1 MVNPYSAYRR
11 QDLATTGK
19 NELVAKLYE
28 SAALS
33 LRRAK
38 QHIGEG
44 RLDKA
49 SAQMIHAQNIM
60 IALNDSLDMSYSI
73 SGQLRT
79 VYSYTFR
86 RIQEANI
93 HKDTAILDE
102 TAELLTGM
110 RDTWEKAVHLSRM
123 TQGTAGGAA

>member
-11 QDLATTGK
+11 QDLETTGK
-19 NELVAKLYE
+19 NELVTKLYE

-38 QHIGEG
+38 RHIGEG
-44 RLDKA
+44 RLDQA
-49 SAQMIHAQNIM
+49 NTQMIHAQNIM

-79 VYSYTFR
+79 LYSYTFR

-110 RDTWEKAVHLSRM
+110 RDTWEKAVHLSRK
-123 TQGTAGGAA
+123 TQSTVGGAA